1 MLLES
6 LRVILSLC
14 GYSALAASFS
24 RFERRVSILGAE
36 DVRNMSTGLTLA
48 FLEKTLKAFAA
59 AGKPNNVRAWKHS
72 SVFVLSA
79 VLLFF

>member
-1 MLLES
+1 M
-6 LRVILSLC
+6 
-14 GYSALAASFS
+14 
-24 RFERRVSILGAE
+24 SILGAE